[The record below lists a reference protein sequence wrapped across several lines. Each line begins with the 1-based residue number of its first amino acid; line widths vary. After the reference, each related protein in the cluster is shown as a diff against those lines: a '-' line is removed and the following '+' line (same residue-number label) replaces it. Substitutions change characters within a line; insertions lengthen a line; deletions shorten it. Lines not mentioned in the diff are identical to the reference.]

1 MTMKA
6 IKLNG
11 ETYSKLAPF
20 IDAFG
25 EAMAAGKGAEKIKDD
40 IRHIFDIGNHK
51 GETFTLAI
59 KKGKYFTRMDSDKLE
74 KLARRLG
81 ATDRQIK
88 NCNTSGLRAN
98 TVGVSVNK

>member
-1 MTMKA
+1 MKA

-20 IDAFG
+20 VDAFG
-25 EAMAAGKGAEKIKDD
+25 KAMATGKGAEKIKDD

-59 KKGKYFTRMDSDKLE
+59 KKGKSFTRMDSDKLE
-74 KLARRLG
+74 GLARRLG
-81 ATDRQIK
+81 ATDRQIS
-88 NCNTSGLRAN
+88 NCHTRGLRAN